1 MNLCRRALT
10 APRARL
16 KTWIAFPIVSVSF
29 GAGPRTDRDL
39 MNIDAHSPR
48 ELGMASKSDSTKQ
61 CLTTLRGW
69 LGRSS
74 TTASSAM
81 IVTGVVM
88 STPPLKFVQGRFV
101 AAHVALLK
109 YNPVLQKKLFR
120 PLAKHSARLAKDEN
134 LSSHTVSF
142 LEIAKVQS
150 KALACRSHYF
160 ESCGA
165 MVIGTSCRRYMQT
178 PFTSSHT

>member
-1 MNLCRRALT
+1 MPNNF
-10 APRARL
+10 ARL
-16 KTWIAFPIVSVSF
+16 AGSKLHDRLVSY
-29 GAGPRTDRDL
+29 DRD
-39 MNIDAHSPR
+39 R
-48 ELGMASKSDSTKQ
+48 
-61 CLTTLRGW
+61 RGHE
-69 LGRSS
+69 
-74 TTASSAM
+74 
-81 IVTGVVM
+81 
-88 STPPLKFVQGRFV
+88 TPPLKFVQGRFV